1 MRLRKKIKI
10 AITRSVIQSIILLF
24 FLFLIKDPVSAQQ
37 NSYVNVINPV
47 RGSEI
52 SSVGSQDP
60 LFGVKLQKE
69 LVDKHNLS
77 ATWLLRFDILNS
89 KDASYFKSFSD
100 HQELGLF
107 LEITPL
113 LAKSAGVSYPTKG
126 IFWHDANKIFLSGY
140 RPEERIKLINVIF
153 EKFKEDYGYYP
164 KSVGAWH
171 VDAYSAEYMQKKYSV
186 TGVLICADQF
196 GTDNYQIWG
205 GWWGTPHYPSK
216 FNILTPAQTRKNKLD
231 LIVFWWAARDPDL
244 GYGGS
249 VDESTYSVQVNDYLR
264 HSLGIDY
271 FKKLMDVY
279 LTNKE
284 NLFNQL
290 TVGLENDADW
300 QAFSDGYDKQLEEI
314 GRRKKN
320 KEIDSLTMKDFSSW
334 YKNRFLG
341 MSPDHQIGNWYMST
355 SFRVGLSEIRGRKVI
370 RDLRIYNEA
379 WPEAN
384 LLTANPWGTLSL
396 NNPYKIDTV
405 RFDNSAVKADF
416 KINRENLIKKFGG
429 QKIPFKVSTPTLL
442 ACYLVIL
449 LGTTFLIKNVP
460 LVFLILVG
468 SVALSIPMVK
478 SGLVYPFGMGF
489 WGPNGH
495 DGIWHIALINQLAKF
510 SLENPVFAGSSLTN
524 YHFGFDLLAAFL
536 SRLTGIIPVNLYFQ
550 ILPPV
555 MAVLIGILTFKFVE
569 KWTLSK
575 KAGWWATF
583 FVYFGGSWGWL
594 VSLLRYGKLGGESTF
609 WANQAVSTLINPPYA
624 LSLIVLL
631 LGLIKLL
638 DYLKKPNKKN
648 LFICAFLLGIL
659 IQIKVYAGVIVFG
672 SLACSWLATLIFY
685 RVKAKEFFCLFLS
698 TLFIAAAVFLPF
710 NLKATSL
717 LVFSPLW
724 FPRTMIAYS
733 DRLGWFKL
741 ENARLAYFHSG
752 KWLKWLLAEGLA
764 LTIFILGN
772 LGTRIVGV
780 CYGGF
785 WWRRKRK
792 VSEIELLLLFSL
804 GISLVLPL
812 LFIQKG
818 NPWNTIQFFYYF
830 QFLMAIF
837 AGVVI
842 GGLFEKLG
850 KCRINNIL
858 IYFTT
863 VLLAVLTLPTTIS
876 TLKNDYLPSRPPSRV
891 SIEELEALKFLSE
904 QSEGIVLTYP
914 HSFDWHSKFSEPKPL
929 YAYETTACVS
939 ALGSKQT
946 YLEDE
951 MNLEIMGYDWLPRRE
966 QSQRFFI
973 TADQKWGRN
982 FLLDNKIKYIYLVKG
997 QKMNLGL
1004 GDINGEKIFE
1014 NGETVI
1020 YRIK

>member
-1 MRLRKKIKI
+1 MKLGKIIKLI
-10 AITRSVIQSIILLF
+10 FSLLLSF
-24 FLFLIKDPVSAQQ
+24 FFFKEATFANENRFVTIV
-37 NSYVNVINPV
+37 NPV
-47 RGSEI
+47 RGDEFFDSKTVDI
-52 SSVGSQDP
+52 LS
-60 LFGVKLQKE
+60 GVKLQKG
-69 LVDKHNLS
+69 LIDKSRLK
-77 ATWLLRFDILNS
+77 ATWLLRFDSINS
-89 KDASYFKSFSD
+89 EEMSSYFKNNFND
-100 HQELGLF
+100 QELGIFMEVTLSQSRQV
-107 LEITPL
+107 E
-113 LAKSAGVSYPTKG
+113 VSYPQG
-126 IFWHDANKIFLSGY
+126 GLFWHDANKIFLSGY
-140 RPEERIKLINVIF
+140 KPEERVKLIDGIF
-153 EKFKEDYGYYP
+153 SRFKETFGYYP
-164 KSVGAWH
+164 RSVGAWH
-171 VDAYSAEYMQKKYSV
+171 IDAFSAEYMRRKYGV
-186 TGVLICADQF
+186 TGVLICTDQY
-196 GTDNYQIWG
+196 GTDGYQIWG
-205 GWWGTPHYPSK
+205 GWWGVPYYPSK
-216 FNILTPAQTRKNKLD
+216 FNILVPAQTLKNKID
-231 LIVFWWAARDPDL
+231 VVVFWWAARDPKL

-249 VDESTYSVQVNDYLR
+249 VEESTYSVQVNDYLR

-442 ACYLVIL
+442 VCYLVIL

-536 SRLTGIIPVNLYFQ
+536 SRLTGIIPVNIYFQ

-555 MAVLIGILTFKFVE
+555 MAILIGILTFKFVE

>member
-1 MRLRKKIKI
+1 
-10 AITRSVIQSIILLF
+10 
-24 FLFLIKDPVSAQQ
+24 
-37 NSYVNVINPV
+37 
-47 RGSEI
+47 
-52 SSVGSQDP
+52 
-60 LFGVKLQKE
+60 
-69 LVDKHNLS
+69 
-77 ATWLLRFDILNS
+77 
-89 KDASYFKSFSD
+89 
-100 HQELGLF
+100 
-107 LEITPL
+107 
-113 LAKSAGVSYPTKG
+113 KG

-264 HSLGIDY
+264 HGLGIDY

-284 NLFNQL
+284 NQFNQL

-300 QAFSDGYDKQLEEI
+300 QAFSDGYGKQLEEI
-314 GRRKKN
+314 GRRKKD

-334 YKNRFLG
+334 YKNRFSSL
-341 MSPDHQIGNWYMST
+341 SPDHQIENWYMST
-355 SFRVGLSEIRGRKVI
+355 SFRVGLSDIGGRKVI

-405 RFDNSAVKADF
+405 RFANSAFKEDFEISRNSLVK
-416 KINRENLIKKFGG
+416 RFGK
-429 QKIPFKVSTPTLL
+429 QKLPFVFSKVYLGFWCFILLLLL
-442 ACYLVIL
+442 AIFLKKNLPL
-449 LGTTFLIKNVP
+449 LFLII
-460 LVFLILVG
+460 FG
-468 SVALSIPMVK
+468 SAGLSLPMVK

-510 SLENPVFAGSSLTN
+510 SFGNPVFAGSSLAN
-524 YHFGFDLLAAFL
+524 YHFGFDLLAAVL

-575 KAGWWATF
+575 KASWWATF

-594 VSLLRYGKLGGESTF
+594 ISLVRYGKLGGESTF

-624 LSLIVLL
+624 LSLIILL
-631 LGLIKLL
+631 SGLIKLL
-638 DYLKKPNKKN
+638 DYLKKPDKKN
-648 LFICAFLLGIL
+648 LLICALFFGVL
-659 IQIKVYAGVIVFG
+659 IQVKVYVGVIVLG
-672 SLACSWLATLIFY
+672 SLFCSWLAALIFY
-685 RVKAKEFFCLFLS
+685 RVKAKDFFSLKIFSLFLC
-698 TLFIAAAVFLPF
+698 TLFFAAVVFLPF

-724 FPRTMIAYS
+724 FSRTMIAYS

-752 KWLKWLLAEGLA
+752 EWLKWLLAEGLA

-780 CYGGF
+780 CYGGL
-785 WWRRKRK
+785 WWRRKK
-792 VSEIELLLLFSL
+792 KISEIESFLLFFL
-804 GISLVLPL
+804 VISLVLPL
-812 LFIQKG
+812 LFIQKS

-830 QFLMAIF
+830 QFMLAIF
-837 AGVVI
+837 AGVVV
-842 GGLFEKLG
+842 G
-850 KCRINNIL
+850 KYCKVG
-858 IYFTT
+858 
-863 VLLAVLTLPTTIS
+863 VLLIGLTLMTTFT
-876 TLKNDYLPSRPPSRV
+876 TLKNDYWPGRPPARV
-891 SIEELEALKFLSE
+891 SIEELEALEFLSK
-904 QSEGIVLTYP
+904 QPEGVILTFP
-914 HSFDWHSKFSEPKPL
+914 HDFSWYNKFSEPRPL
-929 YAYETTACVS
+929 YAYETTAYVS

-946 YLEDE
+946 FLEDE
-951 MNLEIMGYDWLPRRE
+951 MNLNITGYNWQSRRE
-966 QSQRFFI
+966 ESQRFFL
-973 TADQKWGRN
+973 TADQDWGRN
-982 FLLDNKIKYIYLVKG
+982 FLNANNIKYIYLVKG
-997 QKMNLGL
+997 Q
-1004 GDINGEKIFE
+1004 
-1014 NGETVI
+1014 
-1020 YRIK
+1020 R